1 MKESYSEHDL
11 RNPGNNLAIADGM
24 HMREGDLVRF
34 YHTQVEISRK
44 DALGLQLIHDSWM
57 TPGRRVQEHLRYRND
72 CYCCEAILLESFET
86 AKEKLFSIKNLD
98 ILRLDIVRV
107 RALFTMLEY
116 DPQMSLAFDE
126 WNHAYPKLNRMIV
139 GDIWLQVKRGTTK
152 FTLTR
157 ARKIS
162 DSPI

>member
-11 RNPGNNLAIADGM
+11 GNSGNRFNVTDGLQLR
-24 HMREGDLVRF
+24 HGDLVRF

-44 DALGLQLIHDSWM
+44 DAIGLGLIHSQW
-57 TPGRRVQEHLRYRND
+57 TPRQIVETQSRYRND

-86 AKEKLFSIKNLD
+86 AKEKLFSIKNLEV
-98 ILRLDIVRV
+98 LRLDIVRV

-157 ARKIS
+157 ARKIF